1 MTLSELKERQS
12 WSLNKKIDHS
22 LGVIEQFI
30 ANTPDQYVA
39 FSGGK
44 DSTVLLDLTRIVKPD
59 MKACFINT
67 GNEYPDIVR
76 FVRGTPNVDIIYP
89 KLKPIEVLEKYGF
102 PLISKNLANHI
113 SLVRK
118 NPNSETAKEVMGII
132 KNRTNFKR
140 QLPKKYMLFVSA
152 SYDIS
157 DMCCGILKKQ
167 PAKQYSKKYNCFPI
181 IGQMASE
188 SVMRRTSYIQSGGC
202 NTFGKTTNSKPLSIW
217 MESDIWEYINRR
229 KLPISDIY
237 RKGATRTGCMF
248 CGFGCQFKN
257 DNRLQL
263 VHDLY
268 PKAYEMFMNYEN
280 NGVTYRTALR
290 KVLQINGLYLPDE
303 KLF

>member
-44 DSTVLLDLTRIVKPD
+44 DSTVLLDLARIIKPD
-59 MKACFINT
+59 MKGCFINT

-76 FVRGTPNVDIIYP
+76 FVRETPNIDIIYP
-89 KLKPIEVLEKYGF
+89 DMKPKDVLSIKGF
-102 PLISKNLANHI
+102 PLVSKNVAGIL
-113 SLVRK
+113 RK
-118 NPNSETAKEVMGII
+118 SKANPNGKVFE
-132 KNRTNFKR
+132 N
-140 QLPKKYMLFVSA
+140 YMLNNSSRFS
-152 SYDIS
+152 IS
-157 DMCCGILKKQ
+157 EKWKWLIREEFNISEQCCDILKKK
-167 PAKQYSKKYNCFPI
+167 PSHEYSKTNNTYPLT
-181 IGQMASE
+181 GEMASD
-188 SVMRRTSYIQSGGC
+188 SVSREMKYLQQGGC
-202 NTFGKTTNSKPLSIW
+202 NIFKNSPKSKPLSIW
-217 MESDIWEYINRR
+217 MESDIWEYINQR